1 MKKRIVLIDAD
12 IDLFQITQ
20 QNQQEIQWDEDTI
33 TMTCDTQNA
42 RIVFDA
48 QVAGIMAKVSADDYI
63 LCLSG
68 ADNFRKTN
76 FPTYKANRKETRK
89 PMGYKELKQHAIDN
103 HPHKIYNT
111 LEADDVM
118 GIMSTLNKNPEI
130 EYVIH
135 SDDKDM
141 FTIPGLIW
149 DRKIGK
155 VTKTSELEADRFL
168 YKQILTGDVTDGYS
182 GCPTIGKLKAA
193 TALNGCTSS
202 DQMRSEVL
210 KLYVK
215 YYKFPE
221 LAKEKMLEQA
231 RQARILRSTDYNFKT
246 KEVILWNPWKEE
258 DSGNNENRTKI

>member
-20 QNQQEIQWDEDTI
+20 QNQQEIQWDAETI
-33 TMTCDTQNA
+33 TMTCNTENA
-42 RIVFDA
+42 KVVFDA
-48 QVAGIMAKVSADDYI
+48 QIAGIVAKVEADEYI

-68 ADNFRKTN
+68 ANNFRKTN
-76 FPTYKANRKETRK
+76 FPTYKANRKEVRK
-89 PMGYKELKQHAIDN
+89 PMGYKELKEYAIAN
-103 HPHKIYNT
+103 HPHKIYDT

-118 GIMSTLNKNPEI
+118 GIMSTKNKDPEI

-141 FTIPGLIW
+141 FTIPSLIW

-155 VTKTSELEADRFL
+155 VVRTSELEANRFL
-168 YKQILTGDVTDGYS
+168 YKQVLMGDVTDGYS
-182 GCPTIGKLKAA
+182 GCPTIGKTKADQVLA
-193 TALNGCTSS
+193 GCT
-202 DQMRSEVL
+202 DEEQMRSAAL
-210 KLYVK
+210 KLYTK
-215 YYKFPE
+215 YYKDEE

-231 RQARILRSTDYNFKT
+231 RQARILRSVDYDFKT

-258 DSGNNENRTKI
+258 